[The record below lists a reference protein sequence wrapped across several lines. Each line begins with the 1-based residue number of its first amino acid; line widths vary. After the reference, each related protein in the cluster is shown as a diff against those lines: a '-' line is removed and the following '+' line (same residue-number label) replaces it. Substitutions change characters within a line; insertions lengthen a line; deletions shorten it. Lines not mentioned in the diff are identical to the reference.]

1 MKRLLLIL
9 IAFFIVLLL
18 AGGLLLK
25 RGLHIENLVIGPAAL
40 SNISFEWQSKL
51 ELQIEHL
58 SIDVRQD
65 SNEKKPLDL
74 SGVEKIIPALQW
86 VDRLFAKISVQDI
99 RRGDFRADFLYASS
113 VGSFTLL
120 SPYID
125 LHAALKMDADEL
137 VITVNQLSSKAF
149 QSQASGE
156 IRVDLR
162 AKTGHGQ
169 LDANLANSLPVRI
182 SFSAD
187 QQQFSFE
194 GQENGTITTITPF
207 VDLFGL
213 SQNIQRWITDYLTG
227 SRYTLKTFSGNF
239 PWDNPLHLLESFYA
253 EVRVEDCQYTFAPG
267 LEAVKTQY
275 TDVTFKQGILGI
287 VPHEST
293 FYGQDG
299 GDSWLDINFNDFDNI
314 LLTAYIQTS
323 AVANADIMNLLKY
336 YDMPLPFL
344 QTEGKTKTDLTL
356 AINLNTEAIDATG
369 RFLIDKGIVQYD
381 KLPLVVENL
390 EISLKNSSI
399 DIDKLDIT
407 HGKTVR
413 AGISGFF
420 DAGSKKGDIDIVLYS
435 LVIPMGDS
443 EFTLDTSAL
452 HPKLQYQIR
461 PEGCRVDGGE
471 SFWKWNKLALHL
483 GSFSMPFS
491 FVDYSG
497 TLPSTFISAKNSAS
511 GTNVQAKLTGTFTGQ
526 KKQLNLHGILQKF
539 SFEGLLLKSVDVPV
553 RISYHDGLTIENTG
567 KSQWQLGDNSL
578 ELNPSKWTFHKDILS
593 VASDKLKY
601 GDLFEGGINGSYNTL
616 LKKGEFSITKP
627 LLGKNEPEY
636 FFSPESLTLQL
647 DSTGPHLQIA
657 VPEFSLQVTTG
668 SSKQWSAHIS
678 DLKNIHDR
686 SPLLQQFKIDSGNVT
701 VSSENG
707 GAPYLFQAD
716 IPWHYPLLVFEN
728 KPITQYQISGS
739 VEDGSVQA
747 NLNGKV
753 KLRYTENLVIES
765 DQILYNIPAIV
776 KFFNEC
782 VQPPGDNNGQ
792 QSSFSTMLHATDS
805 GFYLSPD
812 SQIIADTITLHSV
825 EKNIDIKL
833 LSGPGKIVI
842 GMEGEDFFLQGDDLD
857 DRFMNALSPETR
869 LHNGKMTVAV
879 KGKYDNFSALVEID
893 DTVMENFN
901 TLNNVLAFVNTIPAL
916 ITFSLPS
923 YSKNGL
929 PVTSAVAGMK
939 VVNGIAEMHS
949 LILESPELSI
959 TGTGWIDFTK
969 RTIEM
974 DMNLITQSNKNM
986 RKIPLVGYILAGKK
1000 KQPSITVKVS
1010 GDLDNPTV
1018 EHKVFKEVATIPFSM
1033 LYRTLALPA
1042 HIVAPLFEDTKE
1054 GGMDDINVEQDE
1066 YAK

>member
-9 IAFFIVLLL
+9 ITFFIVLLL

-25 RGLHIENLVIGPAAL
+25 RGLHIGNLVIGPAAF
-40 SNISFEWQSKL
+40 SNISLQWQSKL

-58 SIDVRQD
+58 SVDATQD

-86 VDRLFAKISVQDI
+86 VDRLFTKVSVQDI

-113 VGSFTLL
+113 VGSFNLL

-125 LHAALKMDADEL
+125 LHTALTMDADEL
-137 VITVNQLSSKAF
+137 VITVNHLISKPF

-162 AKTGHGQ
+162 TKTGHGQ
-169 LDANLANSLPVRI
+169 LNANLADSLPVQI

-187 QQQFSFE
+187 QQHFSFE
-194 GQENGTITTITPF
+194 GQENGTITTIKPF

-213 SQNIQRWITDYLTG
+213 SQNIQRWITEYLTG

-239 PWDNPLHLLESFYA
+239 PWDNPLHLLESSYA

-267 LEAVKTQY
+267 LEAIKTQY

-287 VPHEST
+287 VPHDST

-314 LLTAYIQTS
+314 LLTAYIRTS

-381 KLPLVVENL
+381 TLPLAVENA
-390 EISLKNSSI
+390 EISLKNSYI
-399 DIDKLDIT
+399 NIDKLEIT

-413 AGISGFF
+413 VGISGFF

-443 EFTLDTSAL
+443 AFTLDTSAL

-471 SFWKWNKLALHL
+471 SFWQWNTLALQL

-491 FVDYSG
+491 FADYSG
-497 TLPSTFISAKNSAS
+497 TLPLTSISATNSAQ
-511 GTNVQAKLTGTFTGQ
+511 GTNIQAKLAGTFIGE
-526 KKQLNLHGILQKF
+526 KKQLDLHGVLQKF
-539 SFEGLLLKSVDVPV
+539 TLKGLRLKSADVPV
-553 RISYHDGLTIENTG
+553 LISYHDGLTIEH
-567 KSQWQLGDNSL
+567 KVQSQWQLGESSL
-578 ELNPSKWTFHKDILS
+578 ELNPSTGNFHKNILS
-593 VASDKLKY
+593 VTSDKLKY
-601 GDLFEGGINGSYNTL
+601 GDLFEGGISGSYNTIL
-616 LKKGEFSITKP
+616 QKGKFTITKP
-627 LLGKNEPEY
+627 RLGKNESAY
-636 FFSPESLTLQL
+636 FLTPESLTLQL

-657 VPEFSLQVTTG
+657 VPELNLQVTTG
-668 SSKQWSAHIS
+668 ENKQWSAHIS
-678 DLKNIHDR
+678 NLKNIHDH
-686 SPLLQQFKIDSGNVT
+686 SPLLQRFKVDSGNVT

-707 GAPYLFQAD
+707 EAPYLFQAD
-716 IPWHYPLLVFEN
+716 IPWQYSVLVYEN
-728 KPITQYQISGS
+728 NPITQYRISGS
-739 VEDGSVQA
+739 VEDG
-747 NLNGKV
+747 KV
-753 KLRYTENLVIES
+753 EADINEKLQIHYGENLVIDS
-765 DQILYNIPAIV
+765 HQILYNIPAIV
-776 KFFNEC
+776 KFFKEC
-782 VQPPGDNNGQ
+782 IQPLADNDEQ
-792 QSSFSTMLHATDS
+792 QSSFSTTLHATDS
-805 GFYLSPD
+805 GFYLSPE
-812 SQIIADTITLHSV
+812 SQVIADGLTLNSV
-825 EKNIDIKL
+825 EKNVDIEL

-842 GMEGEDFFLQGDDLD
+842 GIEGEDFFLQGDDLN
-857 DRFMNALSPETR
+857 DRFMNALSPDAR

-893 DTVMENFN
+893 NTVMESFN

-923 YSKNGL
+923 YSRNGL
-929 PVTSAVAGMK
+929 HVTSAVTGMK
-939 VVNGIAEMHS
+939 IVNGIAEVQS
-949 LILESPELSI
+949 LTLESPELSI
-959 TGTGWIDFTK
+959 TGTGWVNFPEK
-969 RTIEM
+969 TIEM

-1010 GDLDNPTV
+1010 GDLADPKV
-1018 EHKVFKEVATIPFSM
+1018 EHKVFREVATIPFSM

-1042 HIVAPLFEDTKE
+1042 HIVAPLFEDAKE
-1054 GGMDDINVEQDE
+1054 EVPDDINVEQDE